1 MARPRSINPFYVVLL
16 VVSVIF
22 VITVCGYTVLTFRAT
37 SREVAVQLDSV
48 HGLLSFLD
56 RYGVSLMLCEVAVL
70 GVATVAAIMT
80 DQFWA
85 KRAYRKFQRGDEVS
99 SA

>member
-1 MARPRSINPFYVVLL
+1 MARLRSINPFYVLL
-16 VVSVIF
+16 LAVSVIF

-37 SREVAVQLDSV
+37 SREVAGQLDTA

-56 RYGVSLMLCEVAVL
+56 HFGVALMLGEVAVL

-80 DQFWA
+80 DQYWA
-85 KRAYRKFQRGDEVS
+85 KRAYQNFQHGDEVS
-99 SA
+99 PS